1 MDIKHVKNSLAEAA
15 SALDSLLKN
24 EQMLQKVADAATMM
38 VESLKAGCRIYSCG
52 NGGSLC
58 DAMHFAEEMTGRY
71 RLNRRPLAATAIS
84 DVAHMACVANDF
96 GYDEV
101 FSRYVDGCARQ
112 GDVLLGIST
121 SGTSKNIV
129 KATEVAKAKGMK
141 VIILTGR
148 ENTVLGEMADIAI
161 VTPGGKYADRVQE
174 LHIKIIHIFI
184 ELIERQLAPENY
196 QD

>member
-1 MDIKHVKNSLAEAA
+1 MSLTDVKNSLNEAA

-24 EQMLQKVADAATMM
+24 EAMLQKVADAASVM
-38 VESLKAGCRIYSCG
+38 VEALKAGGRIYSCG

-101 FSRYVDGCARQ
+101 FSRYIEGCARH

-121 SGTSKNIV
+121 SGTSKNII
-129 KATEVAKAKGMK
+129 KAAEVAKALGMK

-148 ENTVLGEMADIAI
+148 EKTPLGERADITI
-161 VTPGGKYADRVQE
+161 VTPGGQYADRVQE

-184 ELIERQLAPENY
+184 ELIERQLALENS
-196 QD
+196 